1 LQFSNPVAPQAFENE
16 LSSGS
21 LLFFH
26 PPTSS
31 EPAGADTLDYHH
43 YFKGKKR
50 TWELRVEFHLKKAP
64 EPGTDMF
71 FGIELEDYV
80 RVNPAMQRVMAVAV
94 AAVRRAV
101 GAVYHSI
108 GDDPSKVEGECEKP
122 TFVLPMWAF
131 DQFIETPDGQE
142 PPKLTDVNFPQIGQH
157 RSNRVK
163 EYAQEIDALT
173 KNLRVGPTYSFAFW
187 GSSRFTDLFTWRL
200 TGIPLVTP
208 VDLQKLAGAPPL
220 HAVLYSL
227 EPSLQNQDSR
237 HLAPRKNY
245 YFKAAIWPSL
255 QRPKRS
261 RFEALTGAVPQGR
274 SMGPRSPA
282 RTAAKAYQKKERVG
296 RLRSLSSRIR
306 EGASGSIYCCTA
318 RTSYRDVSVK
328 P

>member
-1 LQFSNPVAPQAFENE
+1 
-16 LSSGS
+16 
-21 LLFFH
+21 
-26 PPTSS
+26 
-31 EPAGADTLDYHH
+31 
-43 YFKGKKR
+43 
-50 TWELRVEFHLKKAP
+50 
-64 EPGTDMF
+64 MF

-80 RVNPAMQRVMAVAV
+80 KVNPAMQRVMAVAV

-208 VDLQKLAGAPPL
+208 VDLHKLAGAPPL

-227 EPSLQNQDSR
+227 EPSENQDSR